1 MKTLNAFS
9 PLDGTL
15 LKEYPIASIGE
26 MEAALLRAKETFR
39 IFSETDTGKRIRLLK
54 SLRSVIIA
62 ETDNIVATICKTTG
76 KVKSEALMT
85 EVFPVLATLKYYEK
99 HLKKF
104 LKPRKVPV
112 PFAFMGIKA
121 GVSLR
126 PSGIAL
132 IISPWNF
139 PFQLAMIPI
148 ISAIAAGNSVLLKPS
163 EYALPVGE
171 LIANLCQS
179 AGFPSFLVQ
188 TIYGD
193 GNTGA
198 ELIALHPDRI
208 LFTGSTKVGK
218 KIMQQA
224 AELTIPVLLELGGK
238 SPMIVFA
245 DADFDRAVNGMV
257 FSAFCNSG
265 QVCVATSRAY
275 VEESIYERFTAAV
288 AEKTKQLTQGKI
300 TEDDLGFLVLPS
312 RAEALNGLIKEAV
325 SKGAKVLCGS
335 LSGKYF
341 TPVVLANVNEHMA
354 VMKEEI
360 FGPVLPIMSF
370 GSAAEAVRL
379 ANDSPYGLSAS
390 VWTSDKKKAKDIASK
405 LQAGNI
411 NINDALISVGIPSL
425 PFGGTKESGIGRYH
439 GFSGIEFFSDIV
451 SIAQSSGRHPSSTAW
466 FPYGAKLYPDFKQ
479 TLRLLYGRGHFFKAL
494 RSAFRLWLRNFRR

>member
-179 AGFPSFLVQ
+179 AGFPSFLIQ

-193 GNTGA
+193 GNY
-198 ELIALHPDRI
+198 RRR
-208 LFTGSTKVGK
+208 VN
-218 KIMQQA
+218 
-224 AELTIPVLLELGGK
+224 
-238 SPMIVFA
+238 SPP
-245 DADFDRAVNGMV
+245 
-257 FSAFCNSG
+257 SG
-265 QVCVATSRAY
+265 QDFIYRQHQSRQKNYATSRRTY
-275 VEESIYERFTAAV
+275 HSGFTG
-288 AEKTKQLTQGKI
+288 TWGQI
-300 TEDDLGFLVLPS
+300 SDDCFC
-312 RAEALNGLIKEAV
+312 R
-325 SKGAKVLCGS
+325 C
-335 LSGKYF
+335 
-341 TPVVLANVNEHMA
+341 
-354 VMKEEI
+354 
-360 FGPVLPIMSF
+360 
-370 GSAAEAVRL
+370 
-379 ANDSPYGLSAS
+379 
-390 VWTSDKKKAKDIASK
+390 
-405 LQAGNI
+405 
-411 NINDALISVGIPSL
+411 
-425 PFGGTKESGIGRYH
+425 
-439 GFSGIEFFSDIV
+439 
-451 SIAQSSGRHPSSTAW
+451 
-466 FPYGAKLYPDFKQ
+466 
-479 TLRLLYGRGHFFKAL
+479 
-494 RSAFRLWLRNFRR
+494 